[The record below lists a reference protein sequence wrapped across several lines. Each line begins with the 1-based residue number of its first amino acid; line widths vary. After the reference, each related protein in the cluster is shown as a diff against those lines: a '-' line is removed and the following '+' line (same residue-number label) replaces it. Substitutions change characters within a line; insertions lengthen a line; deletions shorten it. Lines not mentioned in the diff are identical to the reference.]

1 MIEDK
6 DYLEFK
12 DKYDE
17 MVNIFN
23 IASIIEVACVA
34 RESIDSIESCTKAI
48 LDKGII
54 LSKGY
59 GKKAEEYADTL
70 DADSFELHEYNAAME
85 TIDEMFEDKVSLII
99 AEEKRAESL
108 YEEAII
114 TKARLEHQRTAAM
127 YEPEYEVYKATLDKL
142 NSKIRTAK
150 KLKNE
155 VKKTKKLVEILE
167 EKENLTDRTPLI
179 SYNQQIDEANRQME
193 TAILEMQAC
202 EETLANLNKD
212 YQLALDKHISK
223 ANSQTALVEQKDER
237 SIIQFFK
244 QLFSFLKGG
253 SIKRFQD
260 SFDTWISGQVVELYR
275 ELESKVGEDDKEFE
289 DLEQR
294 IDSMEQGNLGR
305 LIGTGRNLVEN
316 VKANLNKENRVGKGI
331 KTGVVVI
338 IKAQETIG
346 KTNGDKMFDGLEE
359 IIYKEEKVSAKKAS
373 PKVTKKTSSAK

>member
-23 IASIIEVACVA
+23 IASIVEVACVA
-34 RESIDSIESCTKAI
+34 RESIDKIEACEKAI
-48 LDKGII
+48 LDKGTL

-70 DADSFELHEYNAAME
+70 KLDNFELHEYNDAMAI
-85 TIDEMFEDKVSLII
+85 IDEMFEDKVSLII

-108 YEEAII
+108 YEDALI

-142 NSKIRTAK
+142 NSKIKTTK

-155 VKKTKKLVEILE
+155 VEKTKKLVEILE

-193 TAILEMQAC
+193 TAILEMKAC
-202 EETLANLNKD
+202 EETLENLNKD
-212 YQLALDKHISK
+212 YQFALDKHMSK
-223 ANSQTALVEQKDER
+223 ASSQTALVEQKEEGT
-237 SIIQFFK
+237 IIQIFK
-244 QLFSFLKGG
+244 RLFSFFKGG

-260 SFDTWISGQVVELYR
+260 SFDTWISGQVVELNR
-275 ELESKVGEDDKEFE
+275 ELESKIGEDDKKFE

-316 VKANLNKENRVGKGI
+316 VKANLNKENRAGRGI

-338 IKAQETIG
+338 IKAQETIS
-346 KTNGDKMFDGLEE
+346 KTNGDKMFDGLEA
-359 IIYKEEKVSAKKAS
+359 IIYKEENTSTKKAS

>member
-48 LDKGII
+48 LDKGAL
-54 LSKGY
+54 LSKNY
-59 GKKAEEYADTL
+59 GRKAEEYADTL
-70 DADSFELHEYNAAME
+70 DADSFELHAYNDAME

-127 YEPEYEVYKATLDKL
+127 NEPEYEVYKVTLDKL
-142 NSKIRTAK
+142 NSKIKTAK

-155 VKKTKKLVEILE
+155 VEKTKKLVEILE

-179 SYNQQIDEANRQME
+179 SYNQQLDEANRQME
-193 TAILEMQAC
+193 TAILEIKAC
-202 EETLANLNKD
+202 EESLENLNKD
-212 YQLALDKHISK
+212 YQFALDKHISK
-223 ANSQTALVEQKDER
+223 ASSQTALVEQKEEVT
-237 SIIQFFK
+237 IIQVLKRVFSFFK
-244 QLFSFLKGG
+244 GG
-253 SIKRFQD
+253 NIRRFQD
-260 SFDTWISGQVVELYR
+260 SFETWISGQVDELNR
-275 ELESKVGEDDKEFE
+275 ELDSKIGEDDKIFE

-316 VKANLNKENRVGKGI
+316 VKTNLNKENRAGKGI

-346 KTNGDKMFDGLEE
+346 KTNGDKMFDGLEA

-373 PKVTKKTSSAK
+373 PKVTKKSSSTK

>member
-48 LDKGII
+48 LDKGAL
-54 LSKGY
+54 LSKNY
-59 GKKAEEYADTL
+59 GRKAEEYADTL
-70 DADSFELHEYNAAME
+70 DADSFELHAYNDAME

-127 YEPEYEVYKATLDKL
+127 NEPEYEVYKVTLDKL
-142 NSKIRTAK
+142 NSKIKTAK

-155 VKKTKKLVEILE
+155 VEKTKKLVEILE

-212 YQLALDKHISK
+212 YQFALDKNISK
-223 ANSQTALVEQKDER
+223 ASSQTALVEQKEEG

-253 SIKRFQD
+253 NIKRFQD
-260 SFDTWISGQVVELYR
+260 SFDAWISGQVVELYR
-275 ELESKVGEDDKEFE
+275 ELESKVGEDDKKFE

-316 VKANLNKENRVGKGI
+316 VKTNLNKENRAGKGI

-346 KTNGDKMFDGLEE
+346 KTNGDKMFDGLEA

-373 PKVTKKTSSAK
+373 PKVTKKSSSTK